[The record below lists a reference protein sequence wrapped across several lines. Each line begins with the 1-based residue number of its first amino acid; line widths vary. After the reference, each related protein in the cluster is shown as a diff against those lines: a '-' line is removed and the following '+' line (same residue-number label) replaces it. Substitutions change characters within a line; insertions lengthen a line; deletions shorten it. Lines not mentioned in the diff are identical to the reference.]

1 MKEKTKQLKA
11 EISKSLAAITEIGG
25 QVEKKSI
32 RKKIT
37 ALAEDF
43 RKLLKKDAK
52 KKEKEAAKAE
62 KKAAK
67 AEKKG
72 SKGEEKSK
80 KPQAKQAAAPAEEK
94 KEAAASS
101 DPVKNLKAEVWKTS
115 SKE

>member
-11 EISKSLAAITEIGG
+11 EISKSLAAITEIGD

-43 RKLLKKDAK
+43 RKLLKKDAR

-72 SKGEEKSK
+72 GEKSK
-80 KPQAKQAAAPAEEK
+80 QPQSKKAAAPAEGK
-94 KEAAASS
+94 KEVAQSA
-101 DPVKNLKAEVWKTS
+101 DQVKNLKAEVWKSS